1 MSNYDVIIVGTG
13 HAGAQAAVALRQ
25 QGFTRSILMIGE
37 EQHLPYERPPLSKE
51 YFSGEKGFERILL
64 RPEQFW
70 QDKQID
76 LQLGQRVMQIDA
88 QSHRILTHQDHE
100 YHYGKLIWATGGK
113 PRRLSC
119 EGADLDGIH
128 YIRNREDVDRINQE
142 LDRVQHCVVIGGGY
156 IGLEA
161 ASALRKINREV
172 TLVEAQSRVLARVA
186 GPMISAFYQ
195 QYHQK
200 KGIQLYLGQ
209 GVDYLEGDSIE
220 NRPSRVRRVVLTDG
234 TRIDTD
240 LVIVGVGLNP
250 EVNALVEAGATWSNG
265 IETDRRCRTSLPD
278 IFVIG
283 DCANHENIFADGQR
297 IRLESV
303 QNANDQA
310 MIVAKEILDKGEDY
324 AAVPWFWSNQYD
336 LKLQTIGLSIGYDQE
351 LLRGELDSG
360 SFTVIYLRQGK
371 IIALDCVNRPADFIQ
386 GKAIIQQGLSIPTE
400 QLRDHQQPF
409 KELVQRYNAVS
420 SIQQ

>member
-13 HAGAQAAVALRQ
+13 HAGGQAAVALRQ
-25 QGFTRSILMIGE
+25 QGFTGSILMIGE
-37 EQHLPYERPPLSKE
+37 ELHLPYERPPLSKE
-51 YFSGEKGFERILL
+51 YFSGEKTFERILL

-70 QDKQID
+70 KDKNID
-76 LQLGQRVMQIDA
+76 LKLGQRVIQIDA
-88 QSHRILTHQDHE
+88 QSHRILTQQNHE

-161 ASALRKINREV
+161 ASALRKINRDV
-172 TLVEAQSRVLARVA
+172 TLVEAQLRVLARVA
-186 GPMISAFYQ
+186 GPIISDFYQ
-195 QYHQK
+195 QYHQQ
-200 KGIQLYLGQ
+200 KGIELYLGQ
-209 GVDYLEGDSIE
+209 GVDHLEDDQGH
-220 NRPSRVRRVVLTDG
+220 VHTVVLANG
-234 TRIDTD
+234 TRIATD
-240 LVIVGVGLNP
+240 MVIVGIGLNP
-250 EVNALVEAGATWSNG
+250 EINALIEAGAISSNG

-278 IFVIG
+278 IFAIG

-324 AAVPWFWSNQYD
+324 AAIPWFWSNQYD

-351 LLRGELDSG
+351 VLRSEPDSG
-360 SFTVIYLRQGK
+360 SFTVIYLRQGT

-386 GKAIIQQGLSIPTE
+386 GKAIIQQSISIPTE
-400 QLRDHQQPF
+400 QLSDHTLPF
-409 KELVQRYNAVS
+409 KELIQRYKNS
-420 SIQQ
+420 

>member
-13 HAGAQAAVALRQ
+13 HAGGQAAVALRQ
-25 QGFTRSILMIGE
+25 QGFTGSILMIGE
-37 EQHLPYERPPLSKE
+37 ELHLPYERPPLSKE
-51 YFSGEKGFERILL
+51 YFSGEKTFERILL

-70 QDKQID
+70 KDKNID
-76 LQLGQRVMQIDA
+76 LKLGQRVIQIDA
-88 QSHRILTHQDHE
+88 QSHRILTQQNHE

-142 LDRVQHCVVIGGGY
+142 LDRVQKCVVIGGGY

-161 ASALRKINREV
+161 ASALRKINRDV

-186 GPMISAFYQ
+186 GPIISDFYQ
-195 QYHQK
+195 QYHQQ
-200 KGIQLYLGQ
+200 KGIEFYLGQ
-209 GVDYLEGDSIE
+209 GVDHLEGDQG
-220 NRPSRVRRVVLTDG
+220 RVHTVILANG
-234 TRIDTD
+234 TRIATD
-240 LVIVGVGLNP
+240 MVIVGIGLNP
-250 EVNALVEAGATWSNG
+250 EINALIEAGAISSNG

-278 IFVIG
+278 IFAIG

-324 AAVPWFWSNQYD
+324 AAIPWFWSNQYD

-351 LLRGELDSG
+351 VLRSEPDSG
-360 SFTVIYLRQGK
+360 SFTVIYLRQGT

-386 GKAIIQQGLSIPTE
+386 GKAIIQQSISIPTE
-400 QLRDHQQPF
+400 QLSDHTLPF
-409 KELVQRYNAVS
+409 KELIQRYKNS
-420 SIQQ
+420 

>member
-13 HAGAQAAVALRQ
+13 HAGGQAAVALRQ
-25 QGFTRSILMIGE
+25 QGFTGSILMIGE
-37 EQHLPYERPPLSKE
+37 ELHLPYERPPLSKE
-51 YFSGEKGFERILL
+51 YFSGEKTFERILL

-70 QDKQID
+70 KDKNID
-76 LQLGQRVMQIDA
+76 LKLGQRVIQIDA
-88 QSHRILTHQDHE
+88 QSHRILTQQNHE

-142 LDRVQHCVVIGGGY
+142 LDRVQKCVVIGGGY

-161 ASALRKINREV
+161 ASALRKINRDV

-186 GPMISAFYQ
+186 GPIISDFYQ
-195 QYHQK
+195 QYHQQ
-200 KGIQLYLGQ
+200 KGIEFYLGQ
-209 GVDYLEGDSIE
+209 GVDHLEGDQG
-220 NRPSRVRRVVLTDG
+220 RVHTVILANG
-234 TRIDTD
+234 TRIATD
-240 LVIVGVGLNP
+240 MVIVGIGLNP
-250 EVNALVEAGATWSNG
+250 EINALIEAGAISSNG

-278 IFVIG
+278 IFAIG

-310 MIVAKEILDKGEDY
+310 MIVAKEILDRGEDY
-324 AAVPWFWSNQYD
+324 AAIPWFWSNQYD

-351 LLRGELDSG
+351 VLRSEPDSG
-360 SFTVIYLRQGK
+360 SFTVIYLRQGT

-386 GKAIIQQGLSIPTE
+386 GKAIIQQSISIPTE
-400 QLRDHQQPF
+400 QLSDHTLPF
-409 KELVQRYNAVS
+409 KELIQRYKNS
-420 SIQQ
+420 

>member
-1 MSNYDVIIVGTG
+1 MIIVGTG
-13 HAGAQAAVALRQ
+13 HAGGQAAVALRQ
-25 QGFTRSILMIGE
+25 QGFTGSILMIGE
-37 EQHLPYERPPLSKE
+37 ELHLPYERPPLSKE
-51 YFSGEKGFERILL
+51 YFSGEKTFERILL

-70 QDKQID
+70 KDKNID
-76 LQLGQRVMQIDA
+76 LKLGQRVIQIDA
-88 QSHRILTHQDHE
+88 QSHRILTQQNHE

-142 LDRVQHCVVIGGGY
+142 LDRVQKCVVIGGGY

-161 ASALRKINREV
+161 ASALRKINRDV

-186 GPMISAFYQ
+186 GPIISDFYQ
-195 QYHQK
+195 QYHQQ
-200 KGIQLYLGQ
+200 KGIEFYLGQ
-209 GVDYLEGDSIE
+209 GVDHLEGDQG
-220 NRPSRVRRVVLTDG
+220 RVHTVILANG
-234 TRIDTD
+234 TRIATD
-240 LVIVGVGLNP
+240 MVIVGIGLNP
-250 EVNALVEAGATWSNG
+250 EINALIEAGAISSNG

-278 IFVIG
+278 IFAIG

-324 AAVPWFWSNQYD
+324 AAIPWFWSNQYD

-351 LLRGELDSG
+351 VLRSEPDSG
-360 SFTVIYLRQGK
+360 SFTVIYLRQGT

-386 GKAIIQQGLSIPTE
+386 GKAIIQQSISIPTE
-400 QLRDHQQPF
+400 QLSDHTLPF
-409 KELVQRYNAVS
+409 KELIQRYKNS
-420 SIQQ
+420 